1 MITNL
6 LLSAIYADGDNRCL
20 DVVTALDDH
29 LDVVN
34 ELLVVDERAPVQLIS
49 L

>member
-6 LLSAIYADGDNRCL
+6 LLTAVDADRDNRCL
-20 DVVTALDDH
+20 DVTALDDH

-49 L
+49 P

>member
-6 LLSAIYADGDNRCL
+6 LLSAINADGDNRCL
-20 DVVTALDDH
+20 DVTALDDH

-34 ELLVVDERAPVQLIS
+34 ELLVVDEGAPVQLIS